1 MLLALF
7 SFTILI
13 GAALLFLV
21 QPMVAKM
28 VLPRLGGSASVWV
41 ACMLF
46 FQALLLAG
54 YAYAHALNRRL
65 RPRVQPLVHLG
76 ILALA
81 AVALPVHLPA
91 GWEEP
96 GAHPPALWL
105 LALLVRTVGLPFFV
119 VATTGPLLQAW
130 FARSGHRQAADP
142 YFLYAASNLGSLA
155 GLLAYPFLLEPL
167 LPLARGG

>member
-7 SFTILI
+7 SFTILL

-54 YAYAHALNRRL
+54 YADALTRRL
-65 RPRVQPLVHLG
+65 RPRAQLVVHLG
-76 ILALA
+76 VLAIA
-81 AVALPVHLPA
+81 AAALPVHLPP
-91 GWEEP
+91 GWEGP
-96 GAHPPALWL
+96 GAHAPALWL
-105 LALLVRTVGLPFFV
+105 LALLARSVGLPFFV

-130 FARSGHRQAADP
+130 FARSGHRQAA
-142 YFLYAASNLGSLA
+142 
-155 GLLAYPFLLEPL
+155 
-167 LPLARGG
+167 